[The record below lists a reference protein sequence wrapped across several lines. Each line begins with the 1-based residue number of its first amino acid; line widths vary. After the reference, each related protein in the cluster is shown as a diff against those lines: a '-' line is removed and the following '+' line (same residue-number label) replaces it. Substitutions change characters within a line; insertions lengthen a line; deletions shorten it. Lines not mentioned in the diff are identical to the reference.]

1 MSIDIFQ
8 RQIGGIS
15 VPEKKGGIH
24 FVESNEGILIE
35 DAIVDNMDDAL
46 AMVLEAEENAKKRSL
61 ATAQIIAARKEKE
74 RLEAELEIKKKK
86 KSSMKRAGSKGVI
99 GRGGGADSGD
109 GEDGDEVNRDMIEE
123 EERGFHEEEEFE
135 NNDL

>member
-86 KSSMKRAGSKGVI
+86 SSMKRAGSKGKI
-99 GRGGGADSGD
+99 GRGGGVDSGD
-109 GEDGDEVNRDMIEE
+109 GEDGDEVNRDMKEEE